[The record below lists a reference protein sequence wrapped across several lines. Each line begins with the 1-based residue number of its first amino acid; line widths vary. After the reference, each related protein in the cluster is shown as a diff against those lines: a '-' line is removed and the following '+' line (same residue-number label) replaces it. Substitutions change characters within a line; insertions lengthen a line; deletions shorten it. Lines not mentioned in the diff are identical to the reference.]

1 MRCGLGLLL
10 VVLIVLSPNLAW
22 GRSEHLKYREIQ
34 RMEIQWRREA
44 ERLDKMRRWRHPH
57 LQLDVF

>member
-1 MRCGLGLLL
+1 MRYATCSIL
-10 VVLIVLSPNLAW
+10 VLLIVSSPDLAW

-44 ERLDKMRRWRHPH
+44 ERLDKMRQWRHPH

>member
-1 MRCGLGLLL
+1 MRYGQCALLIL
-10 VVLIVLSPNLAW
+10 LIASAPNLAW
-22 GRSEHLKYREIQ
+22 GRSEHLKYREMQ

>member
-1 MRCGLGLLL
+1 MRYGLFALL
-10 VVLIVLSPNLAW
+10 VLLIVSSPNLAW

-44 ERLDKMRRWRHPH
+44 ERLDKMRWWRHPH